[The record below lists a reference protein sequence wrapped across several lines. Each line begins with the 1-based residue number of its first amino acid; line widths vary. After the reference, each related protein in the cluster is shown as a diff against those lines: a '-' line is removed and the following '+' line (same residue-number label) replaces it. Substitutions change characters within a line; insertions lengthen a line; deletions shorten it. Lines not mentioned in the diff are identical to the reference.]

1 MQEMALDHKDLA
13 IIGALNKVG
22 AKASAEYLGEVL
34 GIPSRTVRYRL
45 SRLRKKG
52 FLYPPRAMTHER
64 KLGLGESSVCM
75 KATRLGIVY
84 LPRIL
89 DALPSFYWITESY
102 GTYDGYMAHCVYP
115 LESPESI
122 PSLMIALKDEGLVQD
137 YHVFDVVDY
146 EHKQPNYE
154 YLTTDISWEWDW
166 SQWYTSVKRNLQRK
180 SGFTIQMNE
189 HPQLVEFDSKD
200 IALLRHLGK
209 NGESTQ
215 RHLAE
220 TLSLSEKRAN
230 KRLQRLESTGI
241 IKGYRSAFIPTI
253 NQFSL
258 SLFLELEEPVEPILS
273 SFYELPLPLYVMM
286 ESRTRF
292 CIQLGFSASDYTGF
306 LNGFDI
312 LRPFIV
318 SYFFQ
323 TLHNPRRTKS
333 GHPLDLFND
342 ESGSWEFPEDSINII
357 REHLESG

>member
-1 MQEMALDHKDLA
+1 MALDHKDLA
-13 IIGALNKVG
+13 IIGALDKVG
-22 AKASAEYLGEVL
+22 AKASAEHLGEVL

-64 KLGLGESSVCM
+64 RLGLGESSVCM
-75 KATRLGIVY
+75 KATRLGIMH
-84 LPRIL
+84 LPGIL
-89 DALPSFYWITESY
+89 DALPPVYWITETY

-115 LESPESI
+115 LESPNSI
-122 PSLMIALKDEGLVQD
+122 SSLMTTLKEEGLVQD
-137 YHVFDVVDY
+137 YHIFDVVDY

-154 YLTTDISWEWDW
+154 HLTTDICWEWDW
-166 SQWYTSVKRNLQRK
+166 NQWYKSVRRNLQRR
-180 SGFTIQMNE
+180 SSFAIQMEE
-189 HPQLVEFDSKD
+189 HPQMVEFDSKD

-209 NGESTQ
+209 DGESTQ

-241 IKGYRSAFIPTI
+241 IKGYRSAFIPAN

-258 SLFLELEEPVEPILS
+258 SLFLELEEPVEPVLS
-273 SFYELPLPLYVMM
+273 SFYEMPFPFYIMM

-292 CIQLGFSASDYTGF
+292 CIQLGFSTSDYSGF

-312 LRPFIV
+312 LRPFMV

-323 TLHNPRRTKS
+323 TMHNPRRTKS

-342 ESGSWEFPEDSINII
+342 ESGSWEFPKDSISII